1 MVTVNEFL
9 DPDVDI
15 YYLVGKALRYVRVH
29 NIFALF
35 FFFSI
40 GQFQEESENTS
51 KSRKSRKE
59 RNTLTTSNKV
69 RWFTFVYNKL
79 VI

>member
-29 NIFALF
+29 NIFVLF
-35 FFFSI
+35 FFLQRI
-40 GQFQEESENTS
+40 V
-51 KSRKSRKE
+51 SRRKWE
-59 RNTLTTSNKV
+59 HLQIKKV
-69 RWFTFVYNKL
+69 KEGEKYSDNVKQG
-79 VI
+79 